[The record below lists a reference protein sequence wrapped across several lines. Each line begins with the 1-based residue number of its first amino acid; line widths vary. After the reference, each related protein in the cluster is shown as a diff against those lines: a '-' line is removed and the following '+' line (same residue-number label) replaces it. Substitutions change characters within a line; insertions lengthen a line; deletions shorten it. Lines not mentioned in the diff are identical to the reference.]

1 MLDFPE
7 DTKNEPKCYVT
18 HGTMG
23 HLDPKQPPVKRK
35 PFAAILNEGF
45 IQKAELILPEELY
58 EIIKKDFFNETT
70 KPVYS
75 RVILPL
81 KALLEGEFFNEY
93 IKKGILTLYLDKE
106 SYERAGLTG
115 VPDGVKGKRK
125 TKPRWVV
132 EINLRL
138 PSMLHG
144 KKGFDR
150 IVYAFKNVLSTP
162 VTWLFCDL
170 GATALAPDPLDI
182 HFPTKV
188 AVVPDIT
195 SEIKVNM
202 PSLKPPTDTSSEYG
216 DDFKDFAVETHEWL
230 SLISL
235 NSPRVNPDDQIDSF
249 LSRYVPPG
257 ESTTR
262 SNLVKI
268 TWRGFLSPSWAHKLF
283 VHALLNVPQEAWF
296 VYYVGGFG
304 GVRVEGSKDC
314 TILKVPDAPNE
325 YLLWEVA

>member
-1 MLDFPE
+1 
-7 DTKNEPKCYVT
+7 
-18 HGTMG
+18 
-23 HLDPKQPPVKRK
+23 
-35 PFAAILNEGF
+35 
-45 IQKAELILPEELY
+45 
-58 EIIKKDFFNETT
+58 
-70 KPVYS
+70 
-75 RVILPL
+75 
-81 KALLEGEFFNEY
+81 
-93 IKKGILTLYLDKE
+93 
-106 SYERAGLTG
+106 
-115 VPDGVKGKRK
+115 
-125 TKPRWVV
+125 
-132 EINLRL
+132 
-138 PSMLHG
+138 MLHG

-170 GATALAPDPLDI
+170 GATGMGFLSDATKSPYMLTDRQALAPDPLDI

-188 AVVPDIT
+188 AVAPDIT

-283 VHALLNVPQEAWF
+283 VHALLNVPQEVWF